1 MGWQSLQKVVARG
14 DVGSP
19 GASPA
24 PPDPSKEEGAQEGC
38 HLPGLAPSAGPGVQ
52 GAQDLS
58 GRGSELMAAEV
69 CFPLPDSSAR
79 PSRITVE
86 VRACQH
92 VPVGLHAPT
101 LRPQRWAP
109 ADGWGLHQQPPR
121 YWVGGEGR
129 PPALTPWLRVPD
141 GGAAQEACRHTPS
154 RWLRCRLRSAQSSDQ
169 GQVAVGAIRAHLC
182 PQRELTAC
190 RCQGCCGHSPSWGT
204 PATCWTALHSPA
216 PAQAPV

>member
-24 PPDPSKEEGAQEGC
+24 PPAPSKEEGAQEGC

-58 GRGSELMAAEV
+58 GQGSELMAAEV

-121 YWVGGEGR
+121 YWVGGEGGPSITALGAPTLQAHAA
-129 PPALTPWLRVPD
+129 PPFFA
-141 GGAAQEACRHTPS
+141 HTGP
-154 RWLRCRLRSAQSSDQ
+154 SAQ
-169 GQVAVGAIRAHLC
+169 RL
-182 PQRELTAC
+182 
-190 RCQGCCGHSPSWGT
+190 
-204 PATCWTALHSPA
+204 SPA
-216 PAQAPV
+216 ILLPYPGFSGCHWSNSH